1 MYSETFIK
9 IYDNILSGKLSKYSK
24 YNHPSIYI
32 HVSTIISY
40 IYGVGA
46 LSSRKVL
53 QSVVYATIGILVF
66 TAWNI
71 VMQFCT
77 RVFTYTVS
85 TKHEYKY
92 CLSLHMNTFILNRP
106 AGLIWKLYP
115 LIQNRVYFCLHF
127 SSKSGRV
134 SKSEPWPRTALHF
147 LSTRVQRASPGA
159 LTVEQSVSKLP
170 RP

>member
-24 YNHPSIYI
+24 YNHPSIYRSI
-32 HVSTIISY
+32 IISY

-77 RVFTYTVS
+77 Y
-85 TKHEYKY
+85 
-92 CLSLHMNTFILNRP
+92 
-106 AGLIWKLYP
+106 
-115 LIQNRVYFCLHF
+115 
-127 SSKSGRV
+127 
-134 SKSEPWPRTALHF
+134 
-147 LSTRVQRASPGA
+147 
-159 LTVEQSVSKLP
+159 SVNKT
-170 RP
+170 

>member
-92 CLSLHMNTFILNRP
+92 CLSLHPESSSGIDMKAIP
-106 AGLIWKLYP
+106 
-115 LIQNRVYFCLHF
+115 VYTKQ
-127 SSKSGRV
+127 SI
-134 SKSEPWPRTALHF
+134 F
-147 LSTRVQRASPGA
+147 LSSF
-159 LTVEQSVSKLP
+159 
-170 RP
+170 

>member
-85 TKHEYKY
+85 TKPESSSGIDMKA
-92 CLSLHMNTFILNRP
+92 IP
-106 AGLIWKLYP
+106 
-115 LIQNRVYFCLHF
+115 VYTKQ
-127 SSKSGRV
+127 SI
-134 SKSEPWPRTALHF
+134 F
-147 LSTRVQRASPGA
+147 LSSF
-159 LTVEQSVSKLP
+159 
-170 RP
+170 